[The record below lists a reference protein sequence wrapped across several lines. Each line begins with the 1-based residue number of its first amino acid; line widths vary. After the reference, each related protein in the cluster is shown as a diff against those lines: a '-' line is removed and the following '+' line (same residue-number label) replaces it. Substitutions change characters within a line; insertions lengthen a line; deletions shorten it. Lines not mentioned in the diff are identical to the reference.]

1 MKVAIVGAGNVGAT
15 LAYTL
20 LVRDVATRISLIDVN
35 REKALGEALDLAH
48 GASYLENVEIRA
60 EGYDGVADA
69 DVIVLTA
76 GRGRKPGETRLDLAR
91 GNAAIT
97 EEILAGIIPH
107 YRGAVVVVVSNPM
120 DVLTYLAV
128 KRLPAPPTKV
138 IGSGTSLDSSRFR
151 YLLGREFDIDPRNI
165 HAYVIGEHGDS
176 SVPVW
181 SMASLGQI
189 PVKLYAP
196 PGRLPLDDEARLRI
210 HRSVVTAG
218 KEVIQRKGA
227 TFYAVA
233 LSVARIIEAILHD
246 EKSVLTVSTYIER
259 FGPIA
264 DVCLSLPAVVGRAG
278 IREVLPI
285 VLDQEEQQKLAA
297 SAAALKEI
305 ITQLGS
311 DARSPARPFIQR
323 GTHS

>member
-35 REKALGEALDLAH
+35 RQKALGESLDLAH
-48 GASYLENVEIRA
+48 GASYLENAEICA
-60 EGYDGVADA
+60 EGYEGVADA

-76 GRGRKPGETRLDLAR
+76 GRGRKPGESRLDLAR

-107 YRGAVVVVVSNPM
+107 YRGAVVIVVSNPM

-128 KRLPAPPTKV
+128 KRLPAPSSRI

-189 PVKLYAP
+189 PVNLYAP
-196 PGRLPLDDEARLRI
+196 PGRTPLDDDARERI
-210 HRSVVTAG
+210 HQSVVTAG
-218 KEVIQRKGA
+218 REVIHGKGA
-227 TFYAVA
+227 TFYAVS
-233 LSVARIIEAILHD
+233 LSVARIIEAILHN
-246 EKSVLTVSTYIER
+246 ERSVLTVSTYIER
-259 FGPIA
+259 FGSIA
-264 DVCLSLPAVVGRAG
+264 DVCLSLPAVVGRGG

-285 VLDQEEQQKLAA
+285 VLDQEEQEKLAA
-297 SAAALKEI
+297 SAATLREI
-305 ITQLGS
+305 IAQLG
-311 DARSPARPFIQR
+311 I
-323 GTHS
+323 

>member
-20 LVRDVATRISLIDVN
+20 LTRDVATRVSLIDVN
-35 REKALGEALDLAH
+35 HEKALGEALDLAH
-48 GASYLENVEIRA
+48 GASYLHNADIRA
-60 EGYDGVADA
+60 ESFDGVADA

-76 GRGRKPGETRLDLAR
+76 GRGRKPGESRLDLAR

-97 EEILAGIIPH
+97 EEILAGLIPH
-107 YRGAVVVVVSNPM
+107 YRGAIVIVVANPM

-128 KRLPAPPTKV
+128 KRLPAPPNRI
-138 IGSGTSLDSSRFR
+138 IGSGTALDSSRFR
-151 YLLGREFDIDPRNI
+151 YLLGQEFGIDPRNI

-189 PVKLYAP
+189 PVNLYAP
-196 PGRLPLDDEARLRI
+196 PGRMPLDDDARQRI
-210 HRSVVTAG
+210 HQAVVTAG

-233 LSVARIIEAILHD
+233 LSVARIIEAVLHD
-246 EKSVLTVSTYIER
+246 EKSVLTVSSYIER
-259 FGPIA
+259 F
-264 DVCLSLPAVVGRAG
+264 VVGREG

-285 VLDQEEQQKLAA
+285 ALNDEEQRKLAA
-297 SAAALKEI
+297 SAAALKD
-305 ITQLGS
+305 TLAQLGY
-311 DARSPARPFIQR
+311 
-323 GTHS
+323 

>member
-1 MKVAIVGAGNVGAT
+1 VKVAIVGAGNVGST

-20 LVRDVATRISLIDVN
+20 LARDVANRVSLIDVN
-35 REKALGEALDLAH
+35 HEKALGEALDLAH
-48 GASYLENVEIRA
+48 GASYLHNADIRA

-76 GRGRKPGETRLDLAR
+76 GRGRKPGESRLDLAR

-97 EEILAGIIPH
+97 EEILAGLIPH
-107 YRGAVVVVVSNPM
+107 YRGAIVIVVANPM

-128 KRLPAPPTKV
+128 KRLPAPPSRI
-138 IGSGTSLDSSRFR
+138 IGSGTALDSSRFR
-151 YLLGREFDIDPRNI
+151 YLLGQEFGIDPRNI

-189 PVKLYAP
+189 PVNLYAP
-196 PGRLPLDDEARLRI
+196 PGRLPLDDDARQRI
-210 HRSVVTAG
+210 HQSVVTAG

-227 TFYAVA
+227 TFYAVS
-233 LSVARIIEAILHD
+233 LSVARIIEAVLHD
-246 EKSVLTVSTYIER
+246 ERSVLTVSSYIER
-259 FGPIA
+259 FGAIA
-264 DVCLSLPAVVGRAG
+264 DVCLSLPAVVGREG

-285 VLDQEEQQKLAA
+285 ALNDEEQRKLAA
-297 SAAALKEI
+297 SAAALKD
-305 ITQLGS
+305 TLAQLGY
-311 DARSPARPFIQR
+311 
-323 GTHS
+323 

>member
-1 MKVAIVGAGNVGAT
+1 MKVAIIGAGNVGAT
-15 LAYTL
+15 LAFTL
-20 LVRDVATRISLIDVN
+20 LTRDVVNRVSLIDVN
-35 REKALGEALDLAH
+35 YEKALGEALDLAH
-48 GASYLENVEIRA
+48 GASYLHNAEIRA
-60 EGYDGVADA
+60 EGYDGAADA

-76 GRGRKPGETRLDLAR
+76 GRGRKPGESRLDLAR

-97 EEILAGIIPH
+97 EEILAGLIPH
-107 YRGAVVVVVSNPM
+107 YRGAIVIVVANPM

-128 KRLPAPPTKV
+128 KRLPVPPTRV

-151 YLLGREFDIDPRNI
+151 FLLGREFDIDPRNI

-189 PVKLYAP
+189 PVNLYAA
-196 PGRLPLDDEARLRI
+196 PGRAPLDDAARQRI
-210 HRSVVTAG
+210 HQSVVTAG

-233 LSVARIIEAILHD
+233 LSVARIIEAVVHD

-259 FGPIA
+259 FADIS
-264 DVCLSLPAVVGRAG
+264 DVCLSLPAVVGRDG

-285 VLDQEEQQKLAA
+285 SLDGDELLKLTA
-297 SAAALKEI
+297 SAAALKETI
-305 ITQLGS
+305 AQLG
-311 DARSPARPFIQR
+311 R
-323 GTHS
+323 

>member
-20 LVRDVATRISLIDVN
+20 LLRDVATRVSLVDVN
-35 REKALGEALDLAH
+35 RDKALGEALDLSH
-48 GASYLENVEIRA
+48 GASYLDNVEIRA
-60 EGYDGVADA
+60 EGYEGVADA

-76 GRGRKPGETRLDLAR
+76 GRGRKPGESRLDLAR

-107 YRGAVVVVVSNPM
+107 YRGAVVIVVANPM
-120 DVLTYLAV
+120 DVLTYLVV
-128 KRLPAPPTKV
+128 KRLPAPPSRV
-138 IGSGTSLDSSRFR
+138 IGSGTALDSSRFR
-151 YLLGREFDIDPRNI
+151 YLLGQEFDIDPRNI

-189 PVKLYAP
+189 PVNLYAA
-196 PGRLPLDDEARLRI
+196 PGRMPLDDDARARI
-210 HRSVVTAG
+210 HQSVVAAG

-259 FGPIA
+259 LGPIA
-264 DVCLSLPAVVGRAG
+264 DVCLSLPAVVGREG

-285 VLDQEEQQKLAA
+285 VLDREEQGKLEV

-305 ITQLGS
+305 IAQLG
-311 DARSPARPFIQR
+311 I
-323 GTHS
+323 